1 MADVARHPW
10 TMGPRKA
17 LHCRGRSSGKWPHS
31 TAGVAMTSP
40 LPRINRSRGSDVPIS
55 TVRHGYAVIVAMRS
69 AIEESA
75 QAMPA
80 TSRLRVST
88 VEDGQHDG
96 FVTLP
101 DGQSGLKPVEL
112 PEVRTSF

>member
-1 MADVARHPW
+1 
-10 TMGPRKA
+10 
-17 LHCRGRSSGKWPHS
+17 
-31 TAGVAMTSP
+31 
-40 LPRINRSRGSDVPIS
+40 
-55 TVRHGYAVIVAMRS
+55 MRS

>member
-1 MADVARHPW
+1 
-10 TMGPRKA
+10 
-17 LHCRGRSSGKWPHS
+17 
-31 TAGVAMTSP
+31 
-40 LPRINRSRGSDVPIS
+40 VPIS
-55 TVRHGYAVIVAMRS
+55 TVRHGFAVIVAMRS

-80 TSRLRVST
+80 TSRLLTST
-88 VEDGQHDG
+88 VEGGQQDD

-112 PEVRTSF
+112 PGVRTIF